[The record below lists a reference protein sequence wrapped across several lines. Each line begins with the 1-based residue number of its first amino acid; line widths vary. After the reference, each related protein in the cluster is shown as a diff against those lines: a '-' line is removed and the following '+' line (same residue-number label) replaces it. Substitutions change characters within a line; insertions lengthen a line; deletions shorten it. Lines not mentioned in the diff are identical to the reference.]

1 MPEETDVD
9 LAAIWNDHRA
19 GTFDRLTVLERAA
32 IAVLEGTLD
41 PELCAAA
48 RREAHTLAGSVS
60 FFGFTEGTALAR
72 DLEARFEAIPEQSE
86 AAALAELIE
95 ALRRS
100 IERPVET
107 HPAVARRLLV
117 VDPDAGAAVRLGGAA
132 ANAGVTIVPTAD
144 QASAL
149 AVIRTDP
156 VDAAVVAASLPGAI
170 ELIELLVATDTPVI
184 ATGDGS
190 DAALRVAV
198 GGAGAVSF
206 ADTETLPEAIV
217 ADALRAAGTPEVL
230 RGTRVVVV
238 DDDPT
243 VVAVVQRLLRGYG
256 AEGFPADPD
265 GLFDALAAHDPHLAL
280 LDVELPGLSGPE
292 LCRAVRA
299 DPTWRQLPVVF
310 LTAAR
315 DPETLRELLGA
326 GADDCITKPLVES
339 SFGRRLART
348 LQARDRARP
357 AGGSADAAEILVV
370 DDDPII
376 ADILLR
382 ALAAR
387 GHRARWIEDGAVA
400 AEILGSPTGTPPKVV
415 LLDIDLPGL
424 DGYGVLRR
432 AAVAGALAHSR
443 FIVLTGRSSESET
456 VRALELGAF
465 DHMAKPFS
473 IPVLMQRV
481 QRALDA

>member
-9 LAAIWNDHRA
+9 LAAIWDEHRA
-19 GTFDRLTVLERAA
+19 GTFDRLTVLEQAA

-72 DLEARFEAIPEQSE
+72 DLEKRFDGVPDQSE
-86 AAALAELIE
+86 APALAELVE

-100 IERPVET
+100 IEGPVGRLPT
-107 HPAVARRLLV
+107 IARRLLV
-117 VDPDAGAAVRLGGAA
+117 VDHALGAAVRLGGAA
-132 ANAGVTIVPTAD
+132 VAAGVAIVPAVD

-149 AVIRTDP
+149 VALQTDP

-170 ELIELLVATDTPVI
+170 ELIELLVAAGTPVI
-184 ATGDGS
+184 GTGDGS

-198 GGAGAVSF
+198 GRAGAVSF
-206 ADTETLPEAIV
+206 ADMTTQPEDIV
-217 ADALRAAGTPEVL
+217 ADAVRAAGAPEL
-230 RGTRVVVV
+230 LIGARIVVV

-243 VVAVVQRLLRGYG
+243 VVATVQGLLRGCG

-265 GLFDALAAHDPHLAL
+265 RLWDALAAHDPHLLL
-280 LDVELPGLSGPE
+280 LDVELPGLSGID

-315 DPETLRELLGA
+315 DPETLSGLLSA
-326 GADDCITKPLVES
+326 GADDRITKPLVES

-357 AGGSADAAEILVV
+357 AALSTEATEVLVV

-400 AEILGSPTGTPPKVV
+400 AEVLASTTGTPPKVV

-424 DGYGVLRR
+424 DGYGVLQR
-432 AAVAGALAHSR
+432 AAAAGTLAHSR

-481 QRALDA
+481 RRALEG